1 MDNYYK
7 FSNDNHNYFNPL
19 LGCFENLCS
28 CSMGLF
34 CPACL
39 FGRIYEKADFG
50 KCWVGCCKLLLLQIS
65 INFIFSSIIY
75 STEYNMILKKQFEFN
90 NQMNLCFKYNSTC
103 ESDVKNFDDKS
114 FYNNKCILNNSTY
127 ICDCSKDVLLQK
139 CDYDLNKLPLEIYN
153 LFIFITII
161 SLFNIIA
168 LSCFTGLF
176 LGHYRTKISHKYN
189 ILYNSRYNFLI
200 HCIPFTNQCALCQ
213 EYNSIERIELIKPL
227 QPNNKIIL

>member
-7 FSNDNHNYFNPL
+7 FSNYNHNYFNPL

-34 CPACL
+34 FPSCL

-50 KCWVGCCKLLLLQIS
+50 KCWIGCCKLLLIQIT
-65 INFIFSSIIY
+65 INFIFSIIIY
-75 STEYNMILKKQFEFN
+75 STEYIMIFKKQYDFN
-90 NQMNLCFKYNSTC
+90 NKLNFCYKHNSTC
-103 ESDVKNFDDKS
+103 ESYVVNFDDKS
-114 FYNNKCILNNSTY
+114 FYNNKCILNSTF
-127 ICDCSKDVLLQK
+127 ICECSKNVLVQK
-139 CDYDLNKLPLEIYN
+139 CHYDLNILPNDMYN

-161 SLFNIIA
+161 SLFYIIA

-176 LGHYRTKISHKYN
+176 LGNYRNKISHKYN

-227 QPNNKIIL
+227 QPNYKINL

>member
-1 MDNYYK
+1 MDSYYK
-7 FSNDNHNYFNPL
+7 FSNNSHNYFNPL

-34 CPACL
+34 FPFCL

-50 KCWVGCCKLLLLQIS
+50 KCWVGCCKLFLLQTS
-65 INFIFSSIIY
+65 INFVFSSIIY
-75 STEYNMILKKQFEFN
+75 STEYNMILKKQFIFD
-90 NQMNLCFKYNSTC
+90 NQMNICYQHNSTC
-103 ESDVKNFDDKS
+103 KTDVTNFD
-114 FYNNKCILNNSTY
+114 NNLFQNNNCVFNNTNS
-127 ICDCSKDVLLQK
+127 ICNCSKNILIDK
-139 CDYDLNKLPLEIYN
+139 CNYDLNILPDKIYN
-153 LFIFITII
+153 LFIFIFALSI
-161 SLFNIIA
+161 LNIIA

-227 QPNNKIIL
+227 QPNNKIIF